1 MQSLIKRFSTQS
13 VATRHVLAALVV
25 NQPGCLSQIA
35 NLFAAR
41 GIMNRSSTLNVK
53 ITLLLQDTTSIVW
66 WLVEQKYL
74 NYHV

>member
-25 NQPGCLSQIA
+25 NQPGFLSQIA